1 MRKITLECDK
11 IVVNPNKK
19 DLENLT
25 IGEIGRAYY
34 ATNGKYFCKLH
45 KVGARPRDREEG
57 NHYGWLL
64 MHNSFGY
71 HSYGYETMEEAIK
84 DLLLQGWDVRQ
95 INDSELFIGQL
106 FTNKN
111 P

>member
-1 MRKITLECDK
+1 MRKITLNNNEL
-11 IVVNPNKK
+11 VVHPNRK

-34 ATNGKYFCKLH
+34 ATNGEYFCKLH
-45 KVGARPRDREEG
+45 KISGHPDNKEK
-57 NHYGWLL
+57 NYHYGWLML
-64 MHNSFGY
+64 HNSFGY
-71 HSYGYETMEEAIK
+71 KSHGFETMEEAIK
-84 DLLLQGWDVRQ
+84 SVLKQGWEVRQ